1 MGEYS
6 LLTTKLSHFSMN
18 KTLSVAALI
27 LITFYGLWSF
37 TYPQGVKPRSTSHD
51 ETFYDDP
58 EVGYTIDK
66 PITNWDHKRAHWL
79 HHNPSFP
86 PSNALLMVT
95 GSQPSPCNNPSGDHL
110 LLRFF
115 KNKVDYCRIHGYQ
128 IYYNNV
134 FMQPEMQWYWA
145 KAPILRAAMVAH
157 PEVEWLFWVD
167 SDAVFTD
174 MKFQIPFERYKDH
187 NLVVYGWPHRIYEE
201 KSWVS
206 LNAGVFLLRN
216 CQWALDFLDAWV
228 RMGPMSPDHANWGK
242 ILKSTLSDMSW
253 EVADDQSAMVYMLLE
268 GKKWRDSTYVENQ
281 YLLSGYWL
289 FIVDKYDDDDDTAK
303 IEKRVRRHAEAARYL
318 TAEDGRRRRPFVT
331 HFTGCAPCSGKPNP
345 MFEVDSCRVGMEKA
359 LNFADNQILRNYGF
373 VHPDIGNGSHVSP
386 LTFDYD
392 I

>member
-37 TYPQGVKPRSTSHD
+37 TYPQGVKPSSTSHD

-187 NLVVYGWPHRIYEE
+187 NLVVYGWVP
-201 KSWVS
+201 
-206 LNAGVFLLRN
+206 
-216 CQWALDFLDAWV
+216 
-228 RMGPMSPDHANWGK
+228 
-242 ILKSTLSDMSW
+242 
-253 EVADDQSAMVYMLLE
+253 
-268 GKKWRDSTYVENQ
+268 
-281 YLLSGYWL
+281 
-289 FIVDKYDDDDDTAK
+289 
-303 IEKRVRRHAEAARYL
+303 
-318 TAEDGRRRRPFVT
+318 
-331 HFTGCAPCSGKPNP
+331 
-345 MFEVDSCRVGMEKA
+345 
-359 LNFADNQILRNYGF
+359 
-373 VHPDIGNGSHVSP
+373 
-386 LTFDYD
+386 
-392 I
+392 